1 MMPSRTSYYYDEE
14 RVKAMLP
21 LLSDDL
27 LLDAY
32 HNAVRLRLELEFL
45 RLLKSEI
52 RRRRLSLPEERPI

>member
-1 MMPSRTSYYYDEE
+1 MMPSRTSYNNRE

-32 HNAVRLRLELEFL
+32 SNALRLRLDLEFL

-52 RRRRLSLPEERPI
+52 RRRRLSLPEERSI